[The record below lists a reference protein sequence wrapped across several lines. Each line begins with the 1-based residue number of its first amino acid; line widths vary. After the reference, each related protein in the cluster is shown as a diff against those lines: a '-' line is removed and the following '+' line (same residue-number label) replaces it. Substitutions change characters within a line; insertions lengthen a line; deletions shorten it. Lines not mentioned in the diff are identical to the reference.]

1 MSSSATTIVMKSVMM
16 SVMGSNMSHGV
27 GNAFILD
34 IVTVFLF
41 LLLTVTRSVEGHM
54 SQNSFFYVVLPSES
68 VIFVSSIIQSW
79 VTSGLHGR
87 PISRIFGDGQHLVP
101 PIKREGWG
109 VLPGSKRIKLGFFLS
124 TLSTEVHSA

>member
-41 LLLTVTRSVEGHM
+41 LLLTVTTSVEGHM
-54 SQNSFFYVVLPSES
+54 SQNSFFDVVLPSES

-87 PISRIFGDGQHLVP
+87 PISRIFGDGDHLVP
-101 PIKREGWG
+101 PIKRDGGDFQVKKGFSSCLHLFELAQ
-109 VLPGSKRIKLGFFLS
+109 VL
-124 TLSTEVHSA
+124 